1 MNYSR
6 RILIFF
12 VCVLLVFASA
22 YLASMSGNNTQEALN
37 QRVLTGWEARSNGKW
52 GVVYDLT
59 ADVFKK
65 KVTRSGFVEKA
76 NIRIEKFSIK
86 EVKVLESGEEGLAIV
101 EYTMNQMGF
110 SFDTAVKEKWLWEDS
125 EWRLDIPFSSS
136 PFTKNK

>member
-12 VCVLLVFASA
+12 VCVFLVFASA

-37 QRVLTGWEARSNGKW
+37 QRVLTEWEARSNGKW

-76 NIRIEKFSIK
+76 NIRIETPRSKK
-86 EVKVLESGEEGLAIV
+86 NGYGK
-101 EYTMNQMGF
+101 
-110 SFDTAVKEKWLWEDS
+110 TANGVWTSHSVRPRSQK
-125 EWRLDIPFSSS
+125 
-136 PFTKNK
+136 TNK